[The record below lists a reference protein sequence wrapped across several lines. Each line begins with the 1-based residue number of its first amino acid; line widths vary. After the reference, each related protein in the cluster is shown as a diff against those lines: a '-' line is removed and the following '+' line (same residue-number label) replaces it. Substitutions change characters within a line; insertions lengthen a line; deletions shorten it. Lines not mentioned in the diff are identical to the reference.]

1 MRATIEAQLA
11 SKLDAKLVHELL
23 EAHAEAKR
31 NFYLGGLRLSAV
43 EGGRFCEA
51 AFRLLEY
58 ATKNK
63 SFTHLGKQLDTDKLI
78 RDLSNL
84 APAQFNDSLRLH
96 VPRSLRLV
104 YDIRNK
110 RDAAH
115 LADDID
121 PNLQDATLVITVI
134 DWVLAE
140 FIRLY
145 HNVPANT
152 ASKMV
157 DGIVKRVAPVV
168 QDFNGF
174 LKVLN
179 PKLGVSEHCLVLLY
193 QRGEDGAT
201 FEELERWAR
210 PPMRANL
217 KRTLDTL
224 VDKKDHAHFDGSR
237 YYITRHGEQYVERK
251 NLITPAQLGK

>member
-1 MRATIEAQLA
+1 MRATIETQLA
-11 SKLDAKLVHELL
+11 SKLDSKLVKELL
-23 EAHAEAKR
+23 DAHAEAKR

-51 AFRLLEY
+51 AFRLLEFV
-58 ATKNK
+58 TKSK
-63 SFTHLGKQLDTDKLI
+63 AFTALGKQLDTDKLI
-78 RDLSNL
+78 RELSNL
-84 APAQFNDSLRLH
+84 SPAQFNDSIRLH
-96 VPRSLRLV
+96 IPRSLRLV

-115 LADDID
+115 LADGID
-121 PNLQDATLVITVI
+121 PNLQDATLVVTVI

-179 PKLGVSEHCLVLLY
+179 PKLGVSDHSAVLLY

-201 FEELERWAR
+201 YDELERWAR

-217 KRTLDTL
+217 KRALDTL
-224 VDKKDHAHFDGSR
+224 VDKKDYAHFDGSK
-237 YYITRHGEQYVERK
+237 YIITRSGEQYVEKK
-251 NLITPAQLGK
+251 NLITPAQLA